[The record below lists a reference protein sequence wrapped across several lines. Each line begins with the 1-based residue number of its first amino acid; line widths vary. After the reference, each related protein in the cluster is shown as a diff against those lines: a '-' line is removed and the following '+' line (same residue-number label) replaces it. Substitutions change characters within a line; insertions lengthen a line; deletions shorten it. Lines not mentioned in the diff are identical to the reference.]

1 MALFETTRSQ
11 FGGPSLLGRLSASF
25 SALVSGVQAWN
36 DSRVTRSALSQL
48 TDRELDDIGLHRGS
62 IDEVAH
68 RLSR

>member
-11 FGGPSLLGRLSASF
+11 FGGPSLLGRLSASL

-62 IDEVAH
+62 IDEVSH